1 MPRHFAAIGCF
12 IVYIAVFGALTPY
25 SLAGG
30 DQRFGELSATVKAE
44 TSLVNV
50 GNYLPDYIVP

>member
-1 MPRHFAAIGCF
+1 V
-12 IVYIAVFGALTPY
+12 VYIAVFGALTPY

-44 TSLVNV
+44 NFLLNV
-50 GNYLPDYIVP
+50 ANHLPDYIVP